1 MSVITKVGEVGHL
14 VRRGRANPTAVFPEI
29 RALAAS
35 DSWQEREVAA
45 TALVEI
51 SKKQPDAIVR
61 EMRQWAT
68 DRDAN
73 IRRTASE
80 GLRHVARTAPVTMVH
95 VLEALCGDSEVYVRK
110 SVGNILRNA
119 SNKHPDFVIE
129 LCRRWGARG
138 DSLTNWTIK
147 DGLKKLLTTRPEA
160 VQKIL
165 GSLP

>member
-1 MSVITKVGEVGHL
+1 MVQ
-14 VRRGRANPTAVFPEI
+14 RGRDDPTKAFPKI
-29 RALAAS
+29 RILAAS

-51 SKKQPDAIVR
+51 SKKQPEAVLR
-61 EMRQWAT
+61 EMHQWAT
-68 DRDAN
+68 DTDAN

-80 GLRHVARTAPVTMVH
+80 GLRHVARNSPATVVP
-95 VLEALCGDSEVYVRK
+95 VLELLHSDPELYVRK

-129 LCRRWGARG
+129 ICRRWLRRA

-147 DGLKKLLTTRPEA
+147 DGLKKLLKTRPKEA
-160 VQKIL
+160 QKIL
-165 GSLP
+165 GSLN